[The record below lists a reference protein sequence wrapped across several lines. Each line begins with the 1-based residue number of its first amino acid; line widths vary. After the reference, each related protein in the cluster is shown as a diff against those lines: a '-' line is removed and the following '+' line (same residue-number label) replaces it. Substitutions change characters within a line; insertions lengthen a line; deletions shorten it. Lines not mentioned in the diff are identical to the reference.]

1 MKDTNDI
8 KGEESSS
15 RLIQDISTQADTL
28 FSQLVAESEA
38 VKVMG
43 TVDPD
48 VRMKRNEVLMKIRD
62 QVNEVKRTL
71 EHVDILQKQLKAH
84 LGKLQQLTKILTK

>member
-1 MKDTNDI
+1 MKDTR
-8 KGEESSS
+8 GEESSS

-43 TVDPD
+43 MVDPD
-48 VRMKRNEVLMKIRD
+48 VRMKRNELLMKIRD
-62 QVNEVKRTL
+62 QVNEVNSTL
-71 EHVDILQKQLKAH
+71 EHVDILQKQLKTH
-84 LGKLQQLTKILTK
+84 LRKLQQLTKILTK

>member
-1 MKDTNDI
+1 MKDT

-43 TVDPD
+43 MVDPD
-48 VRMKRNEVLMKIRD
+48 VRMKRNELLMKIRD
-62 QVNEVKRTL
+62 QVNEVNSTL
-71 EHVDILQKQLKAH
+71 EHIDILQKQLKTH
-84 LGKLQQLTKILTK
+84 LGKLQKLRKILTK